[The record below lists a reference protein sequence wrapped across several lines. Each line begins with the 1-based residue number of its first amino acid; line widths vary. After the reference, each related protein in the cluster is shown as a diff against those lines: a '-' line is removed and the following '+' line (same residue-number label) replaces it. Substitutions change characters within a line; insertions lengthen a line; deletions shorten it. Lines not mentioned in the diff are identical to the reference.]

1 LFCFYSLK
9 IAGIEMPF
17 IDQPHLDIF
26 SDLIFVIDDCYYFNV
41 HQAFMC
47 TRTEYFSAL
56 IRNHFNEMIPN
67 PTEENNQKSTMIL
80 KHIRKELFLPL
91 LYYIYSDECEVNIIL
106 KILNQMK
113 ISFFR
118 CRFRMIVLMIYLS
131 LPMNFFYQV

>member
-1 LFCFYSLK
+1 
-9 IAGIEMPF
+9 MPF

-56 IRNHFNEMIPN
+56 VRNHFNEMIPN

-91 LYYIYSDECEVNIIL
+91 LYYIYSDECEVNIVL

-118 CRFRMIVLMIYLS
+118 RRFRMIVLMIYLS
-131 LPMNFFYQV
+131 LLMNFFYQV